1 MWEFNPPDF
10 LCAGQMTTPCS
21 PIALY
26 YIPRILFNTFFTK
39 IRNELT
45 NDVNVNMKNIMDK
58 QIPAIGVR
66 IVNND
71 VSIGKITGLVDIV
84 ILVLSVVII
93 FSL

>member
-1 MWEFNPPDF
+1 MPSQ
-10 LCAGQMTTPCS
+10 LGYTPK
-21 PIALY
+21 
-26 YIPRILFNTFFTK
+26 ILFNVFFIK
-39 IRNELT
+39 RRNELT

>member
-1 MWEFNPPDF
+1 
-10 LCAGQMTTPCS
+10 
-21 PIALY
+21 
-26 YIPRILFNTFFTK
+26 
-39 IRNELT
+39 
-45 NDVNVNMKNIMDK
+45 MKNIMDK